1 MNQTPLTLIIQKT
14 NERRFKMS
22 KLKNLSYLIIA
33 NISFIL
39 ILIAMI
45 FFVLAAFSIN
55 LIVGYVVIGVLLV
68 VLAWILQPQNG
79 GDSN

>member
-1 MNQTPLTLIIQKT
+1 
-14 NERRFKMS
+14 MS